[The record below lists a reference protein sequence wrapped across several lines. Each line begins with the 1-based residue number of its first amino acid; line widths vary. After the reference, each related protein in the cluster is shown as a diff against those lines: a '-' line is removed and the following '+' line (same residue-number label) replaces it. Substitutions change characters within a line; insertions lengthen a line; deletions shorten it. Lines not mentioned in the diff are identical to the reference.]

1 MDAYGDRL
9 RFSSWAEMA
18 NPGQITDQ
26 LVDEISR
33 SQYGICYLS
42 ELTNRP
48 AGKAKQQKYVD
59 NPNVLIEAGP
69 STLSP
74 NV

>member
-1 MDAYGDRL
+1 
-9 RFSSWAEMA
+9 MA